1 MTLLHSLAV
10 RRKLQRGKK
19 VHCASQNPVARLI
32 KLPLVP
38 KTSAAALKLLRWHK
52 HCLETA
58 NECYS
63 AKRWRYGNAK
73 AGRVSAGIS
82 RQLWCKGFS
91 PRHSLPNLNV
101 KIATLQ
107 KLIEAL
113 RNELQQYGE
122 MLALLDQQQQLIR
135 SCGADDIQRS
145 IETISAQSGAIQ
157 AARQSREALQQE
169 IARSVS
175 QAEQS
180 TFAELLPLLPP
191 PYQPLVSALIRE
203 NNELLQRVR
212 QSAQKNQAMLR
223 QSLDYMQRFVSALAG
238 TDQPIIAGEPHPLL
252 PVQTGSPLYEAIA

>member
-1 MTLLHSLAV
+1 LD
-10 RRKLQRGKK
+10 
-19 VHCASQNPVARLI
+19 
-32 KLPLVP
+32 
-38 KTSAAALKLLRWHK
+38 
-52 HCLETA
+52 TA

-63 AKRWRYGNAK
+63 ARRLQHGDAK

-82 RQLWCKGFS
+82 KQLWCKGFS
-91 PRHSLPNLNV
+91 PRHGLPDLHV
-101 KIATLQ
+101 KIVTLQ

-145 IETISAQSGAIQ
+145 IEAISAQSGAIQ
-157 AARQSREALQQE
+157 TARQNREALQQE

-175 QAEQS
+175 QTEQS

-191 PYQPLVSALIRE
+191 PYQPLVSALVRE

-212 QSAQKNQAMLR
+212 QSAQKNQTMLR

-238 TDQPIIAGEPHPLL
+238 ADQPAIAGEPHPLL
-252 PVQTGSPLYEAIA
+252 PVHTGSPLYEAIA